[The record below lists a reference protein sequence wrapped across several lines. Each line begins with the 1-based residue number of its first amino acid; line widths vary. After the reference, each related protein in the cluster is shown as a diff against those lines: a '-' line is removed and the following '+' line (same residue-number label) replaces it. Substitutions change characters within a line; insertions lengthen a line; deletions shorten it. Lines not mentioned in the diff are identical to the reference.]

1 MSSLFEKAPNPL
13 RRVLIANRG
22 EIACR
27 IMRTCQRFGLE
38 TIAVYSDVDAAALHV
53 QMADKK
59 IRIGN
64 APAAQS
70 YLNIDAVIEAI
81 EVSGA
86 DAVHPGYG
94 FLSEN
99 AAFAERCEEKGI
111 LFIGP
116 SSGAIRAMGSKIE
129 AKRIAEAAGVPT
141 VPGYHGD
148 DQSEARLRT
157 EAERIGYPVLIKASA
172 GGGGRGIRLV
182 RNPADLTR
190 ELKLA
195 RAEALSAFGNDALL
209 IEKYIELP
217 RHLEVQIMGDTH
229 GNLVHLF
236 ERDCSVQRNNQKILE
251 EAPAPNLPEA
261 VRGKLFDTALML
273 GREIGYRSA
282 GTVEF
287 IMAADDDQP
296 YFLEMNTRLQVEHPV
311 TEMITGI
318 DLVDWQL
325 RVAAGL
331 PLPLTQGEIR
341 AQGHAIEARLAA
353 ERPADDFQPSIGTF
367 VKVETPPEVRFDTGV
382 ATGSDVTPYYD
393 SMLAKFIAHGRDR
406 AAALNALSRGVSESA
421 LLGVETNQAFL
432 IDCLGAADFQEGR
445 ATTAF
450 LKQNFPDGW
459 EAGKMHLTELRA
471 LAAALWLS
479 DPSPV
484 PSGLWHRRDGFRVMG
499 ARRPATCLIDLL
511 DSAGEVTVFAEIGHG
526 AARFRIGDESIE
538 LGDIL
543 TATEKTFRNAPV
555 RWIREGNVLHVTWN
569 GQSLRAT
576 LGYSVDAPPKSFEE
590 LRKPNDLSAPMPGL
604 ITEILVRVGDT
615 VTEGD
620 PILQMEAMKLVH
632 SLRAGRSG
640 RVASIHCKEGD
651 TVPLGKSL
659 IEIEVP
665 MES

>member
-1 MSSLFEKAPNPL
+1 MSSLFAKAPNVL

-27 IMRTCQRFGLE
+27 VIQTCQRLGLK
-38 TIAVYSDVDAAALHV
+38 TIAVYSDVDETSLHV
-53 QMADKK
+53 RLADEK
-59 IRIGN
+59 IRIGEG
-64 APAAQS
+64 PASQS
-70 YLNIDAVIEAI
+70 YLNIDAIMQAVAA
-81 EVSGA
+81 SGA

-99 AAFAERCEEKGI
+99 AAFAERCERDGV

-116 SSGAIRAMGSKIE
+116 SSGSILSMGSKIE
-129 AKRIAEAAGVPT
+129 AKRIAEKAGVPT

-148 DQSEARLRT
+148 DQTGDRLAA
-157 EAERIGYPVLIKASA
+157 EAEKIGYPVLIKASA

-182 RNPADLTR
+182 RDPADFAR

-195 RAEALSAFGNDALL
+195 RAEAKSTFGNDALL
-209 IEKYIELP
+209 IEKYIEIP
-217 RHLEVQIMGDTH
+217 RHLEVQIMGDSH

-261 VRGKLFDTALML
+261 VRQKLFETALML
-273 GREIGYRSA
+273 GREIGYKSA

-287 IMAADDDQP
+287 IMAAEDDQP

-311 TEMITGI
+311 TEMITGL
-318 DLVDWQL
+318 DLVEWQL
-325 RVAAGL
+325 LVAAGL
-331 PLPLTQGEIR
+331 PLPLAQEEIR
-341 AQGHAIEARLAA
+341 QDGHAIEARLAA
-353 ERPADDFQPSIGTF
+353 ERPEDDFQPSIGTF
-367 VKVETPPEVRFDTGV
+367 VQVEVPSTIRFDTGV

-393 SMLAKFIAHGRDR
+393 SMLAKFISHGKDR
-406 AAALNALSRGVSESA
+406 AAALAALSRGLAQSA
-421 LLGVETNQAFL
+421 LLGVGTNQAFL
-432 IDCLGAADFQEGR
+432 LDCLAKPDFQDGR

-450 LKQNFPDGW
+450 LAQNFPDGW
-459 EAGKMHLTELRA
+459 KVEKSHITELRA

-479 DPSPV
+479 EPSSSSPT
-484 PSGLWHRRDGFRVMG
+484 LWQRKSGFRVMG
-499 ARRPATCLIDLL
+499 ARRPGSCLIDLV
-511 DSAGEVTVFAEIGHG
+511 DSQGEEVIFLQFGNGPAV
-526 AARFRIGDESIE
+526 ARVGDQSVD

-543 TATEKTFRNAPV
+543 TADEKTFRDAPV
-555 RWIREGNVLHVTWN
+555 RWVTEGNILHVSWN

-576 LGYSVDAPPKSFEE
+576 FALSVDAQPQTFEH
-590 LRKPNDLSAPMPGL
+590 LSKPNDLSAPMPGL
-604 ITEILVRVGDT
+604 ITEILVSVGDT

-640 RVASIHCKEGD
+640 SVASIHCKVGD

-659 IEIEVP
+659 IEIEIP
-665 MES
+665 MET